1 MIAESSDPAPRPL
14 MEIRLLT
21 RLSSR
26 SSRPGDEVR
35 ALVLQ
40 PVRSSEG
47 IVIPPGSMAI
57 GSVKQASRV
66 GLGFVRETARIE
78 LEFKQLQ
85 LPDGRTFPLE
95 TRLTGVDNARERV
108 DRSGA
113 IRGVRATASFS
124 HRVSYRVATM
134 ALANP
139 AGMGPLFALQ
149 TGFFRFP
156 DPEIAYAPGTEMT
169 LRIEGALPPFEAP
182 RPAAALPD
190 QDRARLEQLVAAL
203 PKWSFSGRH
212 CKPADLINLMFV
224 GSEDAIERAFIAA
237 GWTGAVPHSSGSRL
251 GVLRSIFERRT
262 FAEAPMR
269 TLTVDDVVAD
279 MNWQKSLNTMTKR
292 HHLRIWKRTEQWEG
306 QSVWISSATHDV
318 AANFTFRS
326 GFIHEIDPNVDRER
340 RKVVSDLQSMGCVEH
355 VDHVARSGPLRSVAS
370 GERRDLQTDGA
381 LAVVFL
387 NGCENAA
394 LLAQAPLAS
403 DALGRFGRLVRRLNL
418 SARNHVLRDNL
429 PWRLGETAWVTYRVL
444 RSWGVHHR
452 LARSLK
458 REVTAV
464 AAAP

>member
-1 MIAESSDPAPRPL
+1 

-21 RLSSR
+21 QLSSR
-26 SSRPGDEVR
+26 GSRPGDQVR

-40 PVRSSEG
+40 PVRSG
-47 IVIPPGSMAI
+47 DRIVIPSGSMAI

-66 GLGFVRETARIE
+66 GLGFVRETARIK
-78 LEFKQLQ
+78 LEFEQLQ
-85 LPDGRTFPLE
+85 LPDGQTFPLQ

-108 DRSGA
+108 DRNGT

-139 AGMGPLFALQ
+139 AGMGPLLALQ

-169 LRIEGALPPFEAP
+169 LRIEGELPPFQAP
-182 RPAAALPD
+182 QPAASMSDAH
-190 QDRARLEQLVAAL
+190 RARLEQLVAAM
-203 PKWSFSGRH
+203 PKWSFSARA
-212 CKPADLINLMFV
+212 CKPTDLINLMFV
-224 GSEDAIERAFIAA
+224 GSEHAIERAFVAA
-237 GWTGAVPHSSGSRL
+237 GWTGAVPHSSGARL

-262 FAEAPMR
+262 FPEAPMR
-269 TLTVDDVVAD
+269 TLVVDDVVAD

-292 HHLRIWKRTEQWEG
+292 HHLRIWKRPEQWEG
-306 QSVWISSATHDV
+306 RDVWISAATHDI
-318 AANFTFRS
+318 AANFSFRS
-326 GFIHEIDPNVDRER
+326 GFTHEIDVNLDRER
-340 RKVVSDLQSMGCVEH
+340 RKVASDLQSTGCVED
-355 VDHVARSGPLRSVAS
+355 VVQVGRPGSLRSVAG

-387 NGCENAA
+387 NGCESA
-394 LLAQAPLAS
+394 APLAKAPLAA
-403 DALGRFGRLVRRLNL
+403 DALGRFGRFVRRLNL
-418 SARNHVLRDNL
+418 SARNHLLRDNL
-429 PWRLGETAWVTYRVL
+429 PWRLGETVWVTYRVL

-458 REVTAV
+458 RDVSPI
-464 AAAP
+464 AATQ